1 MKKLLNKQC
10 FFKQQKRLRT
20 LVSVL
25 VFVLLLLLVL
35 HYIVNKVNVTEVDSN
50 LTKRLLTVI
59 YSNITMSWSLWL
71 YLIMAHQLYIII
83 QCNCNSLWQWNMQIV
98 LVHDNDKSS
107 LRRWRWRWWWWQ
119 TIDWKPM
126 NCYHVNNSRFW
137 KPK

>member
-1 MKKLLNKQC
+1 MISFFLKKLLNKQC

-25 VFVLLLLLVL
+25 VFVLLLLVFVLLLLVL

-50 LTKRLLTVI
+50 LTKRLSTVI

-83 QCNCNSLWQWNMQIV
+83 QCNCDSLWQWNMQIA

-107 LRRWRWRWWWWQ
+107 LRRWRWWWRQ
-119 TIDWKPM
+119 TID
-126 NCYHVNNSRFW
+126 
-137 KPK
+137 